1 MYSDGA
7 LVSEIS
13 GVAVLMVYFFSF
25 LYGGRDPFL
34 SPSSSCGSEPASEDE
49 HSDLP
54 LLFELQPSQM
64 EYLQRFNIKPMPL
77 LLKALY
83 SASGDSLNSLL
94 SSERDFT
101 SVWSIWIPPVLLFLA
116 SGSINSKK

>member
-25 LYGGRDPFL
+25 VYGGRDPSS
-34 SPSSSCGSEPASEDE
+34 SPSSSFGSEHAVRASEDE

-54 LLFELQPSQM
+54 LLFELQSPQL
-64 EYLQRFNIKPMPL
+64 EYLQPFNIKPMPL

-94 SSERDFT
+94 SSERDFIN
-101 SVWSIWIPPVLLFLA
+101 VWSI
-116 SGSINSKK
+116 